1 MERRFCV
8 EQQEQ
13 PQKLEEQN
21 KDRSDKV
28 VRRILK
34 KHEREEATDL
44 KKVKNAELELG
55 RKREIIYRL

>member
-1 MERRFCV
+1 MDGENPPAAGRKDMERRFCV

-34 KHEREEATDL
+34 NMKG
-44 KKVKNAELELG
+44 KKQRISK
-55 RKREIIYRL
+55 K

>member
-34 KHEREEATDL
+34 NMKG
-44 KKVKNAELELG
+44 KKQRISK
-55 RKREIIYRL
+55 K